1 MAAYHFHQLQSTAH
15 GNNRLSYAIIAGL
28 VIFMIVNIST
38 KGGGISSSYVHSSG
52 RFSNPD
58 EASNLTLYSIL
69 SVTIEFNVL
78 YSPFKIKLRDH
89 RFINIVV
96 KLKGLAREDH
106 IGYKLQLNFDIL
118 VRSLVLRTNAKPLN
132 LIFLCDEASIPLIEK
147 TFAEEQPPF
156 ELSNKVRPLHVCFR
170 TIRHGLIV

>member
-1 MAAYHFHQLQSTAH
+1 M
-15 GNNRLSYAIIAGL
+15 
-28 VIFMIVNIST
+28 
-38 KGGGISSSYVHSSG
+38 
-52 RFSNPD
+52 
-58 EASNLTLYSIL
+58 
-69 SVTIEFNVL
+69 
-78 YSPFKIKLRDH
+78 
-89 RFINIVV
+89 V

-156 ELSNKVRPLHVCFR
+156 ELSNKVRLTHVCSQI
-170 TIRHGLIV
+170 IRQPAWSECVNLSRIATVQIPNAL